1 MVIRGQGVVVAELAE
16 LELLV
21 AAVAERLCAASH
33 AEVPMECWVRDGKM
47 GVDCNMQAG
56 LKEPPLHNTRQSE
69 PKAYDEARCESE
81 MSL

>member
-21 AAVAERLCAASH
+21 AERLRAASR
-33 AEVPMECWVRDGKM
+33 AEVPMECWVRDKKM

>member
-1 MVIRGQGVVVAELAE
+1 MAELAE

-21 AAVAERLCAASH
+21 AAVAAVAERLRAASC
-33 AEVPMECWVRDGKM
+33 AEVLMECWVRDEKM

-56 LKEPPLHNTRQSE
+56 LKELPLHNTRQLE